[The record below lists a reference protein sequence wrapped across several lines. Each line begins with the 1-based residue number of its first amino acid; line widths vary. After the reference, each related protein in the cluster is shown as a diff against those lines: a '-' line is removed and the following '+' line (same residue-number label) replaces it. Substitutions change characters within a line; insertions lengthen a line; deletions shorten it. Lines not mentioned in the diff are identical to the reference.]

1 MNYFDNN
8 TNTVKNKNI
17 RTDESTKSIHFNK
30 SRLNKE
36 KAYEKILEFSKN
48 IEDNNI
54 FDINVQHYL
63 TLPSSVKKHL
73 KGVLN
78 TNVIEWKNKDLI
90 IDPYILGLW
99 LGDGMSDCHG
109 FASIDYEIVQS
120 WALWL
125 DTIGCELCYS
135 KSIPPHENHTFYIR
149 RIDSCKDI
157 NNIAI
162 GNYNNSSNI
171 CKGCQTSKYKCKAC
185 NWVFEKSIDNIICE
199 GKNITGNKAV
209 NLNTFKE
216 LFKKYNLFKNKHVTK
231 DYIINSKENRLK
243 ILAGMIDTDCRLKKQ
258 SNCYSYEISQC
269 KERKHL
275 LESFRIIAGSLGFRA
290 KIYNYDNMYTLSI
303 SGDNI
308 HEIPVKLPR
317 KQIINQKR
325 IKNSHKIH
333 NIEINYIGKGPFC
346 GWNIDK
352 NERFLLGDFTITHN
366 TRLMGGKDAAS
377 ERYIF
382 THLSK
387 ITRAIFPEIDDKI
400 LTYLQD
406 DGDLVEP
413 IYYTP
418 IIPMILVNGTKGI
431 GTGFSTDIMC
441 YNPIQIIEY
450 LQNMLK
456 NEKQLGVIEPYY
468 KNFKGTI
475 NTCDSANKKYL
486 IKGCYEIL
494 GSDKIRISE
503 LPIGTWT
510 QDYKEFIET
519 LMINKEKNYIKDYSD
534 MSTESNVEF
543 IIQFYPK
550 IITKLLMEKHDY
562 GVEGIEKYLKLY
574 TTQSTTNMHLFNEK
588 EQLKKYDTIYQIVD
602 EYYSIRLEYYN
613 KRKLYLIDLLSKELI
628 TLSNKAKYIKGNLDD
643 KIDLRKKTKEQI
655 NTLLETMKF
664 DKDLENGNY
673 NYLTKMPMDSV
684 CQENV
689 DKLMK
694 EHGDKKIELEKI
706 QNSKI
711 QNLWLLELDNLK
723 KLYNEFLN
731 QDKEEATT
739 NESKKSKKKN

>member
-1 MNYFDNN
+1 MDTSKTSVTYEEFIHNDFRHFSKYDND
-8 TNTVKNKNI
+8 
-17 RTDESTKSIHFNK
+17 RSIPNLADGLK
-30 SRLNKE
+30 ISLR
-36 KAYEKILEFSKN
+36 KILYSAFKKKLYSEIKVAQFSGYVSEHSGYHHGEASLN
-48 IEDNNI
+48 GAIIGLAQDFVGTNNI
-54 FDINVQHYL
+54 
-63 TLPSSVKKHL
+63 
-73 KGVLN
+73 
-78 TNVIEWKNKDLI
+78 
-90 IDPYILGLW
+90 
-99 LGDGMSDCHG
+99 
-109 FASIDYEIVQS
+109 
-120 WALWL
+120 
-125 DTIGCELCYS
+125 
-135 KSIPPHENHTFYIR
+135 
-149 RIDSCKDI
+149 
-157 NNIAI
+157 
-162 GNYNNSSNI
+162 
-171 CKGCQTSKYKCKAC
+171 
-185 NWVFEKSIDNIICE
+185 
-199 GKNITGNKAV
+199 
-209 NLNTFKE
+209 
-216 LFKKYNLFKNKHVTK
+216 NLFK
-231 DYIINSKENRLK
+231 
-243 ILAGMIDTDCRLKKQ
+243 
-258 SNCYSYEISQC
+258 
-269 KERKHL
+269 
-275 LESFRIIAGSLGFRA
+275 
-290 KIYNYDNMYTLSI
+290 
-303 SGDNI
+303 
-308 HEIPVKLPR
+308 P
-317 KQIINQKR
+317 
-325 IKNSHKIH
+325 
-333 NIEINYIGKGPFC
+333 KGQF
-346 GWNIDK
+346 G
-352 NERFLLGDFTITHN
+352 

-475 NTCDSANKKYL
+475 TPCDSANKKYL

-519 LMINKEKNYIKDYSD
+519 LMNSKEKNYIKDYSD

-543 IIQFYPK
+543 IIQFYPN

-562 GVEGIEKYLKLY
+562 GIEGIEKYLKLY
-574 TTQSTTNMHLFNEK
+574 TTQTTTNMHLFNEK
-588 EQLKKYDTIYQIVD
+588 EQLKKYDTIYQIID

-613 KRKLYLIDLLSKELI
+613 KRKIYLIDLLSKELI

-664 DKDLENGNY
+664 DKDLESGNY
-673 NYLTKMPMDSV
+673 NYLIKMPMDSV
-684 CQENV
+684 SQENV

-711 QNLWLLELDNLK
+711 EDLWLQELDNLK
-723 KLYNEFLN
+723 KIYNEFI
-731 QDKEEATT
+731 DETKEDVSN
-739 NESKKSKKKN
+739 NESKKIKKKN